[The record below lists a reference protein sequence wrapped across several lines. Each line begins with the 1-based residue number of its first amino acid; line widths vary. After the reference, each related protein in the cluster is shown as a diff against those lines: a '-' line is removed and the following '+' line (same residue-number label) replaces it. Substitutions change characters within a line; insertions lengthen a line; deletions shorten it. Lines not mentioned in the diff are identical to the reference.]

1 LKSKPLSSI
10 ANSSHPTF
18 PPFSFEDA
26 VARVDAKV
34 VKYGEQSDQQ
44 TEFYGSPRPDGKVIV
59 LIHGGYWRV
68 LFDCEHIR
76 PLAVALAQAGYH
88 IAIPEFRREAGN
100 PDVSLEDLKRAL
112 IKIDGAELI
121 LLGYSSGG
129 HLGLLIADLF
139 PRVSTLIALAPVTNL
154 AESQRLELG
163 RGAVSEWLGAP
174 AASREDL
181 DPSKVAPVK
190 CRQIFIQGDSDERV
204 PIELTLE
211 YIEYARHHG
220 TLIEMVTLVGTTH
233 FEMMQVPSPTFDAIL
248 AAL

>member
-1 LKSKPLSSI
+1 M
-10 ANSSHPTF
+10 
-18 PPFSFEDA
+18 DA
-26 VARVDAKV
+26 EII
-34 VKYGEQSDQQ
+34 KYGQHPDQQ
-44 TEFYGSPRPDGKVIV
+44 IEFYGSPRPDGKVIV
-59 LIHGGYWRV
+59 LIHGGYWRA

-100 PDVSLEDLKRAL
+100 PDVSLEDLKAAM

-163 RGAVSEWLGAP
+163 RGAVREWLGTDS
-174 AASREDL
+174 AARPNL
-181 DPSKVAPVK
+181 DPMLLPPLK
-190 CRQIFIQGDSDERV
+190 CRQIFIQGDRDERV
-204 PIELTLE
+204 PIEITLN
-211 YIEYARHHG
+211 YIKYAASHG
-220 TLIEMVTLVGTTH
+220 AEIEMVTLVGTTH

>member
-1 LKSKPLSSI
+1 M
-10 ANSSHPTF
+10 
-18 PPFSFEDA
+18 DA
-26 VARVDAKV
+26 EII
-34 VKYGEQSDQQ
+34 KYGEHPDQQ
-44 TEFYGSPRPDGKVIV
+44 IEFYGSSHPDGKVIV
-59 LIHGGYWRV
+59 LIHGGYWRA

-100 PDVSLEDLKRAL
+100 PDVSLEDLKAAM
-112 IKIDGAELI
+112 IKIGGAELT

-163 RGAVSEWLGAP
+163 RGAVTEWLGVSAV
-174 AASREDL
+174 SREDL
-181 DPSKVAPVK
+181 DPSKVVPVK
-190 CRQIFIQGDSDERV
+190 CKQIFIQGDRDERV

-211 YIEYARHHG
+211 YIEHARSHG
-220 TLIEMVTLVGTTH
+220 THIEMVTLVGTTH
-233 FEMMQVPSPTFDAIL
+233 FEMMQIPSPTFDAIL
-248 AAL
+248 KAL